1 MFVGVVGVDGAFQ
14 VEAGGCGS
22 QHHSAAI
29 FLNARLQLLDLLGG
43 LTDTYQ
49 KKAAGKRVE
58 RASVAYLEFLDAG
71 EVADM
76 PFQFVDNLKRCPAD
90 GLVYGDYGIQVNIDY
105 RGRGRPRTKLEDDDG
120 EADDGAVDGEPDE
133 FTLLD
138 DVDHPFACQ
147 ATDNKGGDEADD
159 DGEGADASEGGAYTL
174 FGDILDVEQHLA
186 EDGRNEHEERELS
199 ETLFLVAEEESGGD
213 GGSRAREAGED
224 GDGLSNT
231 DDEGVERRDFLSLTR
246 FGEIAESQQG
256 GGDE

>member
-1 MFVGVVGVDGAFQ
+1 MTRFTRLTRFSRSSRYFEVVDGYFFGGYHYFFAFAGRLVGALAIDFDGGEDRRDLLDFADELLAGFLYCFGSDMFVGVVFVDGTFQ

-105 RGRGRPRTKLEDDDG
+105 RGRGRPRTKII
-120 EADDGAVDGEPDE
+120 A
-133 FTLLD
+133 
-138 DVDHPFACQ
+138 
-147 ATDNKGGDEADD
+147 GGD
-159 DGEGADASEGGAYTL
+159 
-174 FGDILDVEQHLA
+174 
-186 EDGRNEHEERELS
+186 
-199 ETLFLVAEEESGGD
+199 
-213 GGSRAREAGED
+213 ARVP
-224 GDGLSNT
+224 N
-231 DDEGVERRDFLSLTR
+231 
-246 FGEIAESQQG
+246 
-256 GGDE
+256 